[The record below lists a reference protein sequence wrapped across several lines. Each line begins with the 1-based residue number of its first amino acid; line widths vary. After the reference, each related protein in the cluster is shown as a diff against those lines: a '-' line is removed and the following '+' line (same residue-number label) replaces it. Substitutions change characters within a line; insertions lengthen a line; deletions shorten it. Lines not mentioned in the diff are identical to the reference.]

1 MRTSWLFFLFA
12 FFFKKKKKRQ
22 PHSRKGMSCR
32 HRASQA
38 LSSPCRNSGAVEGV
52 RSPETLSWPQMNC
65 TPARKA
71 ESHGGSI
78 SQPVNQMGVNKMLLE
93 GPLWSNSDSSLI
105 NRTWMPCLVPREIY
119 PKDIRSQPPVT
130 QKAMDAK
137 KEKKKKNQSVPIKCP
152 GKSLHWQVQRNINN
166 LKSICG
172 NQYRK

>member
-12 FFFKKKKKRQ
+12 FFFKKKKKGNLTVGKECPVGTEQ
-22 PHSRKGMSCR
+22 
-32 HRASQA
+32 ATA
-38 LSSPCRNSGAVEGV
+38 LSSPCRNPGAVEGV

-78 SQPVNQMGVNKMLLE
+78 SQPVNQMGVNEILLE

-137 KEKKKKNQSVPIKCP
+137 KEEKKNQSVPIKCP